1 MPEPGVTPTTAS
13 LSLPL
18 ILFGGT
24 FDPVHRAHI
33 SAARAV
39 SKALQQAPV
48 YLIPNAVPPHR
59 PQPLADAGQR
69 LAMLKL
75 AIAAYPQLHID
86 DRELHRD
93 GPSWTI
99 DTLQELRRADTS
111 RPLVLV
117 IGADS
122 LASLQHWHRWQ
133 EYPALC
139 HLAVLPRPGA
149 AEPSEQV
156 LNAFPRADASELCRL
171 PAGRRLMLP
180 APNLDVSSTAI
191 RRALA
196 EKGHCP
202 ALDANVL
209 AHIHQYG
216 LYTVAVNASPN
227 DEDS

>member
-1 MPEPGVTPTTAS
+1 MIPAPAAS
-13 LSLPL
+13 GTPL

-48 YLIPNAVPPHR
+48 YLLPNAVPPHR
-59 PQPLADAGQR
+59 PQPLADAGHR

-75 AIAAYPQLHID
+75 AIAAYPQLRLD

-93 GPSWTI
+93 GPSYTI
-99 DTLQELRRADTS
+99 DTLLELRHEQIN

-122 LASLQHWHRWQ
+122 LATLQHWYRWQ

-139 HLAVLPRPGA
+139 HLAVLPRPGS
-149 AEPSEQV
+149 AEPEQQV
-156 LNAFPRADASELCRL
+156 LNAFPRADAGELCTL

-191 RRALA
+191 RQALA
-196 EKGHCP
+196 EKGDCP
-202 ALDANVL
+202 ALDADVL

>member
-1 MPEPGVTPTTAS
+1 MSVAE
-13 LSLPL
+13 PL

-75 AIAAYPQLHID
+75 AIAAFPQLHID
-86 DRELHRD
+86 ERELHRN
-93 GPSWTI
+93 GPSYTI
-99 DTLQELRRADTS
+99 DTLLELRRDHPG

-122 LASLQHWHRWQ
+122 LATLQHWQRWQ

-149 AEPSEQV
+149 ATPAEQV
-156 LNAFPRADASELCRL
+156 LNAFPRADASTLCRL

-180 APNLDVSSTAI
+180 VPNLDVSSTAI

-196 EKGHCP
+196 KKGQCP
-202 ALDANVL
+202 SLDANVL
-209 AHIHQYG
+209 AHIHQYR

>member
-1 MPEPGVTPTTAS
+1 MIPTPATS
-13 LSLPL
+13 NVPL

-39 SKALQQAPV
+39 SKALQQAAV
-48 YLIPNAVPPHR
+48 YLLPNAVPPHR

-75 AIAAYPQLHID
+75 AIAGHPQLHID
-86 DRELHRD
+86 DRELHRR
-93 GPSWTI
+93 GPSYTI
-99 DTLQELRRADTS
+99 DTLLELRREQPA

-122 LASLQHWHRWQ
+122 LATLQHWHRWQ

-149 AEPSEQV
+149 PEPAAQV
-156 LNAFPRADASELCRL
+156 LNAFPRADASELCTL

-202 ALDANVL
+202 ALDADVL
-209 AHIHQYG
+209 AHIHRHG

>member
-1 MPEPGVTPTTAS
+1 MIPASGALPT
-13 LSLPL
+13 PL

-39 SKALQQAPV
+39 SRALNQAPV
-48 YLIPNAVPPHR
+48 YLLPNATPPHR
-59 PQPLADAGQR
+59 PQPLAGPDDR

-75 AIAAYPQLHID
+75 AIAPHPQLHID
-86 DRELHRD
+86 ARELDRH
-93 GPSWTI
+93 GTSWTI
-99 DTLQELRRADTS
+99 DTLLELRAALGD
-111 RPLVLV
+111 RPLVFI

-122 LASLQHWHRWQ
+122 LASLHQWHRWA

-149 AEPSEQV
+149 PDAPREV
-156 LNAFPRADASELCRL
+156 LDAFPKADSATLCSL

-202 ALDANVL
+202 ALDDDVL
-209 AHIHQYG
+209 AHIRRHG
-216 LYTVAVNASPN
+216 LYTVPIHARP

>member
-1 MPEPGVTPTTAS
+1 VAE
-13 LSLPL
+13 PL

-48 YLIPNAVPPHR
+48 YLMPNAVPPHR

-69 LAMLKL
+69 LAMLRL
-75 AIAAYPQLHID
+75 AIADYPNLHID
-86 DRELHRD
+86 DRELRRD

-99 DTLQELRRADTS
+99 DTLLALRREDAA

-122 LASLQHWHRWQ
+122 LAGLQHWHRWK
-133 EYPALC
+133 EYPPLC

-149 AEPSEQV
+149 AAPDQQV
-156 LNAFPRADASELCRL
+156 LNAFPRADASQLCTL
-171 PAGRRLMLP
+171 PAGRRLMLS
-180 APNLDVSSTAI
+180 APNLDVSATAI
-191 RRALA
+191 RQALA

-202 ALDANVL
+202 ALDADVL
-209 AHIHQYG
+209 AHIHRHG
-216 LYTVAVNASPN
+216 LYTVPVNASPN

>member
-1 MPEPGVTPTTAS
+1 MIPTPATSNT
-13 LSLPL
+13 PL

-39 SKALQQAPV
+39 SKALRQAPV
-48 YLIPNAVPPHR
+48 YLMPNAVPPHR

-75 AIAAYPQLHID
+75 AIAAHPQLRID
-86 DRELHRD
+86 DREVRRD
-93 GPSWTI
+93 GPSYTI
-99 DTLQELRRADTS
+99 DTLLELRRDHAA

-122 LASLQHWHRWQ
+122 LAGLQHWHRWE

-149 AEPSEQV
+149 AAADEKV
-156 LNAFPRADASELCRL
+156 VDAFPRADASQLCAL
-171 PAGRRLMLP
+171 PAGRRLMLS

-202 ALDANVL
+202 ALDADVL
-209 AHIHQYG
+209 AHIHRHG
-216 LYTVAVNASPN
+216 LYTVPVNASPTN

>member
-1 MPEPGVTPTTAS
+1 MIQAPTAS
-13 LSLPL
+13 RSPL

-48 YLIPNAVPPHR
+48 YLVPNAVPPHR

-75 AIAAYPQLHID
+75 AIAAFPQLHID
-86 DRELHRD
+86 DRELRRD
-93 GPSWTI
+93 GPSYTI
-99 DTLQELRRADTS
+99 DTLLELRREHPA

-117 IGADS
+117 LGADS
-122 LASLQHWHRWQ
+122 LAALQYWHRWQ

-149 AEPSEQV
+149 TAADERV
-156 LNAFPRADASELCRL
+156 LGAFPRAVASQLCTL

-196 EKGHCP
+196 EKGRCP
-202 ALDANVL
+202 ALDADVL
-209 AHIHQYG
+209 AHIHQHG
-216 LYTVAVNASPN
+216 LYTGPVNASPN

>member
-1 MPEPGVTPTTAS
+1 MIPTPAAS
-13 LSLPL
+13 NMPL

-24 FDPVHRAHI
+24 FDPIHRAHI

-48 YLIPNAVPPHR
+48 YLMPNAVPPHR
-59 PQPLADAGQR
+59 PQPLANAGQR

-75 AIAAYPQLHID
+75 AISAHPQLHID
-86 DRELHRD
+86 DRELRRS

-99 DTLQELRRADTS
+99 DTLLELRRDHPV

-122 LASLQHWHRWQ
+122 LAALQNWHRWQ

-149 AEPSEQV
+149 AKPAEQV
-156 LNAFPRADASELCRL
+156 LNAFPRADASELCTL

-202 ALDANVL
+202 ALDADVL
-209 AHIHQYG
+209 AHIRRHG
-216 LYTVAVNASPN
+216 LYTVPVNASPN

>member
-1 MPEPGVTPTTAS
+1 
-13 LSLPL
+13 
-18 ILFGGT
+18 
-24 FDPVHRAHI
+24 
-33 SAARAV
+33 
-39 SKALQQAPV
+39 
-48 YLIPNAVPPHR
+48 
-59 PQPLADAGQR
+59 
-69 LAMLKL
+69 MLKL
-75 AIAAYPQLHID
+75 AIAAHPQLHID
-86 DRELHRD
+86 DRELHRE

-99 DTLQELRRADTS
+99 DTLLELRRNDSS
-111 RPLVLV
+111 RSLVLV

-122 LASLQHWHRWQ
+122 LAALQHWHRWE

-149 AEPSEQV
+149 AEADERV
-156 LNAFPRADASELCRL
+156 LSAFPRADASQLCAL

-196 EKGHCP
+196 ENQHCP
-202 ALDANVL
+202 ALDADVL
-209 AHIHQYG
+209 AHIHRHG

>member
-1 MPEPGVTPTTAS
+1 VPGQGVTPTPATS
-13 LSLPL
+13 SGPL

-33 SAARAV
+33 SAARSV

-48 YLIPNAVPPHR
+48 YLMPNAVPPHR
-59 PQPLADAGQR
+59 PQPLADASQR

-86 DRELHRD
+86 DRELRRD
-93 GPSWTI
+93 GPSYTI
-99 DTLQELRRADTS
+99 DTLLELRREHPA

-117 IGADS
+117 LGADS
-122 LASLQHWHRWQ
+122 LAALQHWHRWR
-133 EYPALC
+133 EYPPLC
-139 HLAVLPRPGA
+139 HLVVLPRPGA
-149 AEPSEQV
+149 AEPDERV
-156 LNAFPRADASELCRL
+156 LGAFPKAEAGQLCTL

-202 ALDANVL
+202 ALDADVL
-209 AHIHQYG
+209 AHIHQHG
-216 LYTVAVNASPN
+216 LYTGPVNASPN

>member
-1 MPEPGVTPTTAS
+1 MIQAPTAS
-13 LSLPL
+13 RSPL

-48 YLIPNAVPPHR
+48 YLVPNAVPPHR
-59 PQPLADAGQR
+59 PQPLAHAGQR

-75 AIAAYPQLHID
+75 AIAPFPQLHID
-86 DRELHRD
+86 DRELRRD
-93 GPSWTI
+93 GPSYTI
-99 DTLQELRRADTS
+99 DTLLELRREHPA
-111 RPLVLV
+111 RPLALVL
-117 IGADS
+117 GADS
-122 LASLQHWHRWQ
+122 LAALQHWHRWQ

-139 HLAVLPRPGA
+139 HLVVLPRPGA
-149 AEPSEQV
+149 AEPDERV
-156 LNAFPRADASELCRL
+156 LGAFPTAEAGQLCTL

-191 RRALA
+191 RQALA

-202 ALDANVL
+202 ALDADVL
-209 AHIHQYG
+209 AHIHQHG

-227 DEDS
+227 EEDS